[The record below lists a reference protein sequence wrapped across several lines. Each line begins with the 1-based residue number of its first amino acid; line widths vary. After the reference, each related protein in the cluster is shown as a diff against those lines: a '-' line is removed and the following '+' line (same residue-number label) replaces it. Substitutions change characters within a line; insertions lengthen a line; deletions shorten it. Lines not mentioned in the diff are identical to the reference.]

1 MDKNIFRDVSYGMYV
16 VTTQNAGC
24 IINTMTQITS
34 ENPIISISLNK
45 NNYTNEQIKNENKFA
60 VSIISEKTN
69 PNLISVFGFSSSK
82 ENNKFEN
89 FEYEEINNIK
99 VLKENTTGYLICEV
113 VDIIDCETHDIFLG
127 RVIETKKE
135 NDNIPMTYKYYHEV
149 VKGKAPKNAPT
160 YIEEKVEDDVYVCDI
175 CGYQHKGEV
184 KEGFICP
191 ICGKFVVVDKNKVPK
206 KVLDEAQEILI
217 GR

>member
-1 MDKNIFRDVSYGMYV
+1 MDKSIFRDVSYGMYV

-45 NNYTNEQIKNENKFA
+45 NNYTNEQIKKEKKFA
-60 VSIISEKTN
+60 VPIISEKSN

-99 VLKENTTGYLICEV
+99 VLKEQTIGYLICEI

-127 RVIETKKE
+127 RVIDAKKE

-160 YIEEKVEDDVYVCDI
+160 YIEEKVEDDVYVCDV

-184 KEGFICP
+184 PEGFICP
-191 ICGKFVVVDKNKVPK
+191 ICGVDHTHFK
-206 KVLDEAQEILI
+206 KK
-217 GR
+217 

>member
-1 MDKNIFRDVSYGMYV
+1 MDKSIFRDVSYGMYV

-45 NNYTNEQIKNENKFA
+45 NNYTNEQIKKEKKFA

-99 VLKENTTGYLICEV
+99 VLKEQTIGYLICEV

-127 RVIETKKE
+127 RVIDAKNE

-149 VKGKAPKNAPT
+149 VKGKAPKTAPT
-160 YIEEKVEDDVYVCDI
+160 YIEEKVEDDVYVCDV

-184 KEGFICP
+184 PEGFICP
-191 ICGKFVVVDKNKVPK
+191 ICGVDHTHFK
-206 KVLDEAQEILI
+206 KK
-217 GR
+217 

>member
-1 MDKNIFRDVSYGMYV
+1 MDKNIFRDISYGMYV

-82 ENNKFEN
+82 ENNKFKN

-191 ICGKFVVVDKNKVPK
+191 ICGVDHTHFK
-206 KVLDEAQEILI
+206 KK
-217 GR
+217 

>member
-1 MDKNIFRDVSYGMYV
+1 MDKSIFRDVSYGMYV

-45 NNYTNEQIKNENKFA
+45 NNYTNDQIKNEKKFA

-82 ENNKFEN
+82 ENNKFAN

-99 VLKENTTGYLICEV
+99 ALKEETTGYLICEV
-113 VDIIDCETHDIFLG
+113 VDVIDCETHDIFLG
-127 RVIETKKE
+127 RVIDAKKE

-175 CGYQHKGEV
+175 CGYTQKGEIPDD
-184 KEGFICP
+184 FICP
-191 ICGKFVVVDKNKVPK
+191 ICGQGKEHMK
-206 KVLDEAQEILI
+206 K
-217 GR
+217 R

>member
-1 MDKNIFRDVSYGMYV
+1 M
-16 VTTQNAGC
+16 
-24 IINTMTQITS
+24 
-34 ENPIISISLNK
+34 
-45 NNYTNEQIKNENKFA
+45 
-60 VSIISEKTN
+60 
-69 PNLISVFGFSSSK
+69 
-82 ENNKFEN
+82 
-89 FEYEEINNIK
+89 
-99 VLKENTTGYLICEV
+99 LKENTTGYLICEV

-191 ICGKFVVVDKNKVPK
+191 ICGVNHTHFK
-206 KVLDEAQEILI
+206 KK
-217 GR
+217 

>member
-82 ENNKFEN
+82 ENNKFKN

-191 ICGKFVVVDKNKVPK
+191 ICGVDHTHFK
-206 KVLDEAQEILI
+206 KK
-217 GR
+217 

>member
-34 ENPIISISLNK
+34 ENLIISISLNK

-82 ENNKFEN
+82 ENNKFKN

-191 ICGKFVVVDKNKVPK
+191 ICGVDHTHFK
-206 KVLDEAQEILI
+206 KK
-217 GR
+217 

>member
-1 MDKNIFRDVSYGMYV
+1 MDKNVFRDVSYGMYV

-45 NNYTNEQIKNENKFA
+45 NNHTNEKIKEEKKFA

-82 ENNKFEN
+82 EKDKFEN
-89 FEYEEINNIK
+89 FDYEELNNIK
-99 VLKENTTGYLICEV
+99 VLKEETTGYLICEV
-113 VDIIDCETHDIFLG
+113 INIIDCETHDIFLG
-127 RVIETKKE
+127 RVIDAKKT
-135 NDNIPMTYKYYHEV
+135 NDNSPMTYKYYHEV

-175 CGYQHKGEV
+175 CGYQHKGPVE
-184 KEGFICP
+184 EGYICP
-191 ICGKFVVVDKNKVPK
+191 ICGVDHTHFK
-206 KVLDEAQEILI
+206 KK
-217 GR
+217 

>member
-24 IINTMTQITS
+24 VINTMTQITS

-45 NNYTNEQIKNENKFA
+45 NNYTNEQIKKEKKFA

-69 PNLISVFGFSSSK
+69 PNIISVFGFSSSK
-82 ENNKFEN
+82 EKNKFEN

-99 VLKENTTGYLICEV
+99 VLKEETTGYLICEV

-127 RVIETKKE
+127 RVIETKKVNE
-135 NDNIPMTYKYYHEV
+135 NIPMTYKYYHEV

-160 YIEEKVEDDVYVCDI
+160 YIEEKVEDNVYVCDI

-184 KEGFICP
+184 PEGYICP
-191 ICGKFVVVDKNKVPK
+191 ICGVDHTHFK
-206 KVLDEAQEILI
+206 KK
-217 GR
+217 

>member
-1 MDKNIFRDVSYGMYV
+1 MDKNLLRDITYGMYV
-16 VTTQNAGC
+16 VTTSNAGC

-34 ENPIISISLNK
+34 ENPIISISINK
-45 NNYTNEQIKNENKFA
+45 NNFTNEKLKEERNFA

-82 ENNKFEN
+82 DKDKFEI

-99 VLKENTTGYLICEV
+99 VLKEETTGYLLCEV
-113 VDIIDCETHDIFLG
+113 IDIIDCETHDIFLG
-127 RVIETKKE
+127 RVIDMKKL

-175 CGYQHKGEV
+175 CGYTQKGEIPDD
-184 KEGFICP
+184 FICP
-191 ICGKFVVVDKNKVPK
+191 ICGQGKEHMK
-206 KVLDEAQEILI
+206 K
-217 GR
+217 R

>member
-1 MDKNIFRDVSYGMYV
+1 MDKSIFRDVSYGMYV

-45 NNYTNEQIKNENKFA
+45 NNYTNEQIKKEKKFA

-99 VLKENTTGYLICEV
+99 VLKEQTIGYLICEV

-127 RVIETKKE
+127 RVIDAKKE

-160 YIEEKVEDDVYVCDI
+160 YIEEKVEDDVYVCDV
-175 CGYQHKGEV
+175 CGYQHKGKV
-184 KEGFICP
+184 PEGFICP
-191 ICGKFVVVDKNKVPK
+191 ICGVDHTHFK
-206 KVLDEAQEILI
+206 KK
-217 GR
+217 